1 MKKAFVF
8 TIILLFLVSALPA
21 DVNGETLRLSA
32 TVKNVVYIG
41 VTRKAITSSIVP
53 VTIDNIAFSF
63 NPNTGKWE
71 SNEAYIYIISFVPYA
86 LNVTLSSSSTGLARK
101 EEYSSGPDLLK
112 YTGSVTAMNN
122 YTDTMQTHSIT
133 FTKGTKTTDG
143 LLYKEDLSTG
153 VNGFQDPRVRS
164 WKFSVVID
172 PEDYTNPYI
181 PSGNEYQETF
191 TLNISTVS

>member
-8 TIILLFLVSALPA
+8 TVILLFLVSALPA

-32 TVKNVVYIG
+32 TVENVVYIG

-53 VTIDNIAFSF
+53 NTINNIAFSF

-86 LNVTLSSSSTGLARK
+86 LKVELSSKSKGLKRDK
-101 EEYSSGPDLLK
+101 GNSGPELLQ
-112 YTGSVTAMNN
+112 YTGAATAMNN
-122 YTDTMQTHSIT
+122 DGPGMDVESIDFKKGSQVSGTLYTESGT
-133 FTKGTKTTDG
+133 FA
-143 LLYKEDLSTG
+143 
-153 VNGFQDPRVRS
+153 DPRVRS

-172 PEDYTNPYI
+172 PSDYTNPYI
-181 PSGNEYQETF
+181 PTGNEYQETY
-191 TLNISTVS
+191 TLKISTV

>member
-1 MKKAFVF
+1 MKKTAVF
-8 TIILLFLVSALPA
+8 ILILLLLVSALHA

-53 VTIDNIAFSF
+53 ETINNIAFSF

-71 SNEAYIYIISFVPYA
+71 SNEAYIYVISFVPYA
-86 LNVTLSSSSTGLARK
+86 LEVKLSSNSTGLERITGDS
-101 EEYSSGPDLLK
+101 EPSTLNYS
-112 YTGSVTAMNN
+112 GSVTAMNN
-122 YTDTMQTHSIT
+122 SSATMTTSSIT
-133 FTKGTKTTDG
+133 FSEGTKTTDET
-143 LLYKEDLSTG
+143 LYKESLTEGVTG
-153 VNGFQDPRVRS
+153 FTDPRVRS

-172 PEDYTNPYI
+172 PSKYTNPYI

-191 TLNISTVS
+191 TLSISTVS

>member
-1 MKKAFVF
+1 MKKTAVF
-8 TIILLFLVSALPA
+8 TLILLLFVSALPA

-32 TVKNVVYIG
+32 TVENVVYIG
-41 VTRKAITSSIVP
+41 ITRKAITSSIVP

-63 NPNTGKWE
+63 NPTTGKWE

-86 LNVTLSSSSTGLARK
+86 LNVTLSSSATGLTK
-101 EEYSSGPDLLK
+101 VTGSDGPTILQ

-122 YTDTMQTHSIT
+122 SVTHMVTSSIT
-133 FTKGTKTTDG
+133 FTKGSTTTG
-143 LLYKEDLSTG
+143 GQLYKE
-153 VNGFQDPRVRS
+153 NGTFADPRVRS

-172 PEDYTNPYI
+172 PSDYTNPYI
-181 PSGNEYQETF
+181 PTGNEYQETY

>member
-86 LNVTLSSSSTGLARK
+86 LNVKLSSSSTGLARK
-101 EEYSSGPDLLK
+101 EEYSSGPKLLQ
-112 YTGSVTAMNN
+112 YTGGATAMNEEETHMKPVSIPFKKGKQVFETL
-122 YTDTMQTHSIT
+122 YTEEGT
-133 FTKGTKTTDG
+133 FT
-143 LLYKEDLSTG
+143 
-153 VNGFQDPRVRS
+153 DPRVRS

-191 TLNISTVS
+191 TLSISTV

>member
-8 TIILLFLVSALPA
+8 TVILLFLVSALPA
-21 DVNGETLRLSA
+21 DANGETLRLSA

-53 VTIDNIAFSF
+53 ATIDNIAFF
-63 NPNTGKWE
+63 FDPNTGKWE

-86 LNVTLSSSSTGLARK
+86 LNVTLSSSSSGLARK
-101 EEYSSGPDLLK
+101 TGTSGPELLQ

-122 YTDTMQTHSIT
+122 YTDTMQTSSIT
-133 FTKGTKTTDG
+133 FTKGSKTTDK
-143 LLYKEDLSTG
+143 LLYKEVLSTG
-153 VNGFQDPRVRS
+153 VTGFQDPRVRS

-191 TLNISTVS
+191 TVSISTVS